1 MYPPVR
7 DVGLS
12 DHSCV
17 LWSLD
22 ISRVPPVY
30 RLIECRN
37 WKSFDLDAFKGD
49 LVCSTLYCDVI
60 VASDTDTT
68 LTSRYDTVLTEL
80 INKHAAARSILLRE
94 RQSNVWFDEECRA
107 EKVRVRAL
115 ERRFRSTDDP
125 DDRATWTLDNQSKNT
140 THHVRCEKGCGHY
153 AADHG
158 RERGSE
164 KTMAVAQC
172 HVGHG

>member
-1 MYPPVR
+1 MRRGSRAVR

-22 ISRVPPVY
+22 ISRVAPVY
-30 RLIECRN
+30 RSIECRN
-37 WKSFDLDAFKGD
+37 CKSFDLDAFKGD
-49 LVCSTLYCDVI
+49 LVRSTLYCDVI
-60 VASDTDTT
+60 AASDTVTT

-94 RQSNVWFDEECRA
+94 RQSNVWFDEEYRA
-107 EKVRVRAL
+107 KKVRVRAL

-125 DDRATWTLDNQSKNT
+125 DDRATWTTNLRTLHTMFDAK
-140 THHVRCEKGCGHY
+140 R
-153 AADHG
+153 AAA
-158 RERGSE
+158 
-164 KTMAVAQC
+164 TMQLITPRTVI
-172 HVGHG
+172 